1 MKLSFFDA
9 AEYEKGLKCTIHKNG
24 RLGFSSAALKR
35 MGVSAEPSIRIGKN
49 DAEKGDETLYIVP
62 AKRDDKSA
70 FRLSKTGDYFYAN
83 TKNLF
88 DSMGLDYQNHMYS
101 FDLVEVSNG
110 VFKLQKRSERGRST
124 RKRKAA

>member
-35 MGVSAEPSIRIGKN
+35 MGISTDSSIRIGRN
-49 DAEKGDETLYIVP
+49 EAEKSDETMYVVA

-70 FRLSKTGDYFYAN
+70 FKLSKTGDYFYAN

-88 DSMGLDYQNHMYS
+88 DAMGLDYQNQMYT
-101 FDLVEVSNG
+101 FDLTEASNG
-110 VFKLQKRSERGRST
+110 IFKLQKRASRGRS
-124 RKRKAA
+124 KRKKSE

>member
-35 MGVSAEPSIRIGKN
+35 MGVSTDASIRIGKN
-49 DAEKGDETLYIVP
+49 DSDKGEDLYVV
-62 AKRDDKSA
+62 AGKRDDKSA
-70 FRLSKTGDYFYAN
+70 FKLSKTGDYFYAN

-88 DSMGLDYQNHMYS
+88 DAMGLDYQNQMHT
-101 FDLVEVSNG
+101 FDLVEASSG
-110 VFKLQKRSERGRST
+110 VFKLQKRASRGRT
-124 RKRKAA
+124 KRKKSE